1 MLEMPV
7 VSLSLNDQLLEDL
20 DELQGELGYSGRSEI
35 VRAAIRLFLTD
46 GRDKQRLEGSVNGLL
61 LAIHSHEAEHHV
73 TQIKGQYQD
82 IIHTQLHNRFREGK
96 CMELFIL
103 EGDAERIRG
112 LSAELQRNEE
122 NEYVKLLII

>member
-1 MLEMPV
+1 MPV
-7 VSLSLNDQLLEDL
+7 VSISLNDQLLEDL
-20 DELQGELGYSGRSEI
+20 DTIQNELGYSGRSE
-35 VRAAIRLFLTD
+35 VLRAAIRLFLTD
-46 GRDKQRLEGSVNGLL
+46 GREKQRLEGNVSGLL

-73 TQIKGQYQD
+73 TQIKGRYQD

-103 EGDAERIRG
+103 DGDAVRIRE

-122 NEYVKLLII
+122 NEYVKLFIV

>member
-1 MLEMPV
+1 MPV

-20 DELQGELGYSGRSEI
+20 DKLQEDLGYSGRSE
-35 VRAAIRLFLTD
+35 VMRAAIRLFLTD
-46 GRDKQRLEGSVNGLL
+46 GRDKQRLEGCVSGLL

-82 IIHTQLHNRFREGK
+82 IINMQLHNRFREGK
-96 CMELFIL
+96 CMELFLL
-103 EGDAERIRG
+103 EGDAARVRE
-112 LSAELQRNEE
+112 LSTQLQRNEE